1 MEPRTIND
9 WLKANNLSLGWLA
22 KQCNVSETTVKGW
35 LYGKRTINGAAVALI
50 TRLMNEP
57 KNQEPVMPEFSYDD
71 WERIEQHAKALGMT
85 GREWIKMVL
94 KAEISK
100 PVPLTVNR
108 GEATPIVKAAHLFR
122 HTTPVSSTKVADQLV
137 SGTDSKVKSKKVTY
151 RSGRKKK
158 A

>member
-35 LYGKRTINGAAVALI
+35 LYGKRPITGAAAALI
-50 TRLMNEP
+50 DRLMKEP
-57 KNQEPVMPEFSYDD
+57 KDEEPVIPEFSYDD
-71 WERIEQHAKALGMT
+71 WERIELHAKALGMT

-100 PVPLTVNR
+100 PVPLAVNR

-122 HTTPVSSTKVADQLV
+122 HTTPESTSKVAEQPET
-137 SGTDSKVKSKKVTY
+137 GTESKANSKRVTY
-151 RSGRKKK
+151 RSGGKKK